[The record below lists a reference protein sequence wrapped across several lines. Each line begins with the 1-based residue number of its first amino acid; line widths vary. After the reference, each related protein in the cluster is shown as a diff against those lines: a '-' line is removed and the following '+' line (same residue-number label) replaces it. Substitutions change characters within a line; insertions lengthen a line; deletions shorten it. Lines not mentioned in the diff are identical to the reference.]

1 MMEVREWPISD
12 VRPYKDN
19 PRKIPREAVERVAAS
34 IREFGFQQPIVV
46 DVYGVVI
53 AGHTRLKAAQKL
65 GLDKVPV
72 VVAADLPP
80 EKVKA
85 YRLADNKTAEASGW
99 DESLL
104 GKELGELKL
113 MDLDFSMEDFGFED
127 MESLFPDDDKEA
139 YDDDFDTT
147 PPADTDICEGD
158 MFRLGEHILLCGDS
172 SKSETVRKLMGGGD
186 ES

>member
-1 MMEVREWPISD
+1 MEVREWPISD
-12 VRPYKDN
+12 VRPYEGN
-19 PRKIPREAVERVAAS
+19 PRTIPSEAVDRVAAS
-34 IREFGFQQPIVV
+34 IREFGFRQPIVV
-46 DVYGVVI
+46 DADGVII

-65 GLDKVPV
+65 GLEKVPV

-85 YRLADNKTAEASGW
+85 YRLADNKVAEASGW

-104 GKELGELKL
+104 GKELDELRL

-127 MESLFPDDDKEA
+127 MESLFPGEEGEA
-139 YDDDFDTT
+139 YDDDFDAT

-172 SKSETVRKLMGGGD
+172 SKSEAVRKLMGGGY